1 MEIPFLQIDAFTS
14 EPFKGNP
21 AAVCLLDRPG
31 EPGWMQKVAMEMNLS
46 DTAFIVPR
54 ADGGFDLRWF
64 TPTIEIPLCG
74 HATLASAHALWETE
88 RLAADEIARFFTLSG
103 WLTAKRSMEEIEMD
117 FPAILSET
125 AELPQPL
132 ANALGLDSREVICNH
147 ARNKRN
153 GHFLLELRSEESVRE
168 LKPNFELLRRD
179 VTSGVIITA
188 RGSSSKYDFVSRYFA
203 GHAGIDEDPVTGSA
217 HCMLAPYWAA
227 KLGKTEMRAYQASA
241 RGGEVNVRVLGDRV
255 GLGGRAVTVLRGS
268 LIDRQ

>member
-31 EPGWMQKVAMEMNLS
+31 EPAWMQKVAMEMNLS
-46 DTAFIVPR
+46 ETAFIVAR

-64 TPTIEIPLCG
+64 TPTIEVPLCG
-74 HATLASAHALWETE
+74 HATLASAHALWETG
-88 RLAADEIARFFTLSG
+88 RLAAGEVARFFTMSG
-103 WLTAKRSMEEIEMD
+103 WLTASRSGEEIELD
-117 FPAILSET
+117 FPAISSEK

-132 ANALGLDSREVICNH
+132 AKALGLDATDVICNR
-147 ARNKRN
+147 ARNKQPAK
-153 GHFLLELRSEESVRE
+153 FLLELKSEESVRG
-168 LKPNFELLRRD
+168 LKPDFEFLRGNVD
-179 VTSGVIITA
+179 SGVIITA
-188 RGSSSKYDFVSRYFA
+188 RSSSNYDFVSRYFA
-203 GHAGIDEDPVTGSA
+203 GSAGVDEDPVTGSA

-227 KLGKTEMRAYQASA
+227 KLGKTEMRAYQVSA

-268 LIDRQ
+268 LIHRQ